1 MFDFRSYV
9 CEVARTLA
17 PLLHNNKWKENKKS
31 ASDLH
36 HIILH
41 LGYLLL
47 LGEEHLEPSMMDEI
61 WKLLP
66 FEERLSLKACM
77 IEACRSSIP

>member
-1 MFDFRSYV
+1 MGESFMFDLQSYI

-17 PLLHNNKWKENKKS
+17 PLLHSNEWEENKKS
-31 ASDLH
+31 ASDFS

-66 FEERLSLKACM
+66 FEERLSL
-77 IEACRSSIP
+77 IDVSRRN